1 MPSTSRLVTSSRHSR
16 ALAGLLLCPVLL
28 LAACGKPD
36 PCGHAPG
43 LALDVKPGPVP
54 ASWVLV
60 VPAAKAGAPALMGE
74 FLAIAAG
81 PEDGAVVAGLLQDA
95 GGQRLFAITLDR
107 AACVVQAWTA
117 PPGPPGAEMRRMVAM
132 GDGGL
137 LVAGRAPGPGV
148 GNDEAWVARYD
159 GQGQSLWSVIE
170 GEFLYVSGLF
180 ETPSREVVTA
190 LALLPDG
197 QIAAAGTADV
207 NAALYSN
214 WVLLLD
220 EAGRVLR
227 RIDLPRDDPR
237 TPGELAAVT
246 QQGDGSLL
254 LAGTLAP
261 DSDQAD
267 AWVLAVGADS
277 TLLWDRRYR
286 QPGRQRV
293 LAAAGLSGGLALA
306 GRETLGGAAGDAWLS
321 LIDSEGEDRGA
332 ISVRAG
338 AAAEDGAAL
347 QALVADNG
355 NLLAAGGSGRG
366 GGAWM
371 LRLTPNGAPLDS
383 RGLEDGGQFND
394 LLRLDD
400 GRALAAGRLGADGPP
415 LLMLMAPP
423 RKH

>member
-1 MPSTSRLVTSSRHSR
+1 VPSTSCLATSSRSLR
-16 ALAGLLLCPVLL
+16 ALALPLLCQLLL
-28 LAACGKPD
+28 LAACGRQD
-36 PCGHAPG
+36 PCGHAAG
-43 LALDVKPGPVP
+43 LALDVKPGPAP
-54 ASWVLV
+54 ASWVLFD
-60 VPAAKAGAPALMGE
+60 PAAKAGAPPLDGE
-74 FLAIAAG
+74 ILAIAAG
-81 PEDGAVVAGLLQDA
+81 PEDGAVAAGLLRDA
-95 GGQRLFAITLDR
+95 SGTRLFAITLDR

-117 PPGPPGAEMRRMVAM
+117 PPAPAGAEIRRLVAM

-137 LVAGRAPGPGV
+137 LVAGRAPGPGA

-159 GQGQSLWSVIE
+159 GQGQALWSVIE

-220 EAGRVLR
+220 TAGRVLR

-246 QQGDGSLL
+246 QQADGSLL
-254 LAGTLAP
+254 LAGTLTP

-293 LAAAGLSGGLALA
+293 LAAAGLDHGLALA
-306 GRETLGGAAGDAWLS
+306 GRESVGGAAGDAWLS

-332 ISVRAG
+332 VNMRAG
-338 AAAEDGAAL
+338 AAGEDGAAL
-347 QALVADNG
+347 LALMGDQG
-355 NLLAAGGSGRG
+355 NLLAAGGSGRD

-383 RGLEDGGQFND
+383 RGLPGGGQFNG

-400 GRALAAGRLGADGPP
+400 GRALAAGRLGAAGPP
-415 LLMLMAPP
+415 LVMLMAPP
-423 RKH
+423 RRP

>member
-1 MPSTSRLVTSSRHSR
+1 MPSTSRPVTSSQRR
-16 ALAGLLLCPVLL
+16 GALVALLLCPGLL
-28 LAACGKPD
+28 LAACGKQD
-36 PCGHAPG
+36 PCGHAAG
-43 LALDVKPGPVP
+43 LALDVKPGPAP
-54 ASWVLV
+54 ASWVLFD
-60 VPAAKAGAPALMGE
+60 PAAKAGAAPLDGE
-74 FLAIAAG
+74 ILAIAAG
-81 PEDGAVVAGLLQDA
+81 PEDGAVAAGLLRAAD
-95 GGQRLFAITLDR
+95 GPRLFAITLDR

-117 PPGPPGAEMRRMVAM
+117 IPAPAGAEIRRMVAM

-159 GQGQSLWSVIE
+159 GQGRSLWSVVE

-190 LALLPDG
+190 LSLLPDG

-220 EAGRVLR
+220 EAGRVRR

-246 QQGDGSLL
+246 QQSDGSLL
-254 LAGTLAP
+254 LAGTLTP

-267 AWVLAVGADS
+267 AWVLAIGADS

-286 QPGRQRV
+286 QAGRQRV
-293 LAAAGLSGGLALA
+293 LAAAALDRGLALA
-306 GRETLGGAAGDAWLS
+306 GREALGGGAGDAWLS
-321 LIDSEGEDRGA
+321 LIDSEGEDRGT
-332 ISVRAG
+332 INMRAG
-338 AAAEDGAAL
+338 DGSEDGAAL
-347 QALVADNG
+347 RALVGDQG
-355 NLLAAGGSGRG
+355 NLLAAGGSGRD

-383 RGLEDGGQFND
+383 RSLAGGGQFND

-400 GRALAAGRLGADGPP
+400 GRALAAGRQGANGPP
-415 LLMLMAPP
+415 LLVLMAPP